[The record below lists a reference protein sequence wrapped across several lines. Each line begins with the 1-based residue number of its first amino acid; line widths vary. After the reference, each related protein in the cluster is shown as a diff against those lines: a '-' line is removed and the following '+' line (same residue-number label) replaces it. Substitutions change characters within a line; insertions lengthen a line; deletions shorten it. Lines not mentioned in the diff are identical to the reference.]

1 MLLCWSAKGGSGT
14 TVVASAF
21 ALVRSRNRPTVLADL
36 GGDVPAALGMPEPA
50 GPGVLEW
57 LASPTADVAAL
68 ARLATSATD
77 SLQLL
82 PRGHGSIAAVPEHR
96 WAALAAALDGLTATV
111 VVDIGTWPPPEPLA
125 SVATHSILVIRP
137 CYLALRRA
145 VALDVRPTGVVV
157 VHEPGRA
164 LGARDVEQSLG
175 VPVVA
180 EIAYDPAVARAVDA
194 GLLSARMPRSLVH
207 SLRGAA

>member
-14 TVVASAF
+14 TVVASAL
-21 ALVRSRNRPTVLADL
+21 ALVHSRSRPTVLADL

-50 GPGVLEW
+50 GPGLIEW

-68 ARLATSATD
+68 ARLATEATD

-82 PRGHGSIAAVPEHR
+82 PRGRGSIATVPDHR
-96 WAALAAALDGLTATV
+96 WADLAAALDSFTATV
-111 VVDIGTWPPPEPLA
+111 VIDVGTMVPPAPLA
-125 SVATHSILVIRP
+125 SVASQSILVIRP

-145 VALDVRPTGVVV
+145 AALAVRPTGVVV

-164 LGARDVEQSLG
+164 LGARDVEHTIG
-175 VPVVA
+175 APVVA
-180 EIAYDPAVARAVDA
+180 EISYDPAVARAVDA
-194 GLLSARMPRSLVH
+194 GLLAARLPRVLTQ